1 MNILVTG
8 GTGFLGRHLVPY
20 LERQGH
26 KVTVINSKTCDLTDR
41 NNLARLQT
49 MDFDRIYHLAAWTKA
64 GDFCLH
70 HPGEQWI
77 VNQAINTN
85 ILWFWQKFQ
94 PKALFIAM
102 GTSCAYPYGDEPLVE
117 ENYMKG
123 EPELGLYTYA
133 MTKRMLYM
141 GLIALNK
148 QYGMQY
154 RHLIPST
161 LYGPKF
167 EIEDSHF
174 IFDLIKKI
182 YLGKTRGDPVVLWG
196 TGAQVRELIY
206 VDDAVKLIDRAVLE
220 GGNDTLNLGSGRGYT
235 IREYAEMIC
244 EVFGYNPAH
253 IQYDTTKYTGNPKKV
268 FNTAKVFKLF
278 PDLAL
283 TDIRTGLRKTI
294 EYYRDLVENLRH
306 GDLADAGHCR
316 TP

>member
-8 GTGFLGRHLVPY
+8 GTGFFGRHLVPY
-20 LERQGH
+20 LEKQGH
-26 KVTVINSKTCDLTDR
+26 KVTVINSQNCDLTDR
-41 NNLARLQT
+41 NNLLRLQGAV
-49 MDFDRIYHLAAWTKA
+49 FDRIYHLAAWTKA

-77 VNQAINTN
+77 VNQQINTN

-94 PKALFIAM
+94 SKALFIAM

-123 EPELGLYTYA
+123 EPEIGLYTYA

-161 LYGPKF
+161 LYGPEF
-167 EIEDSHF
+167 ELNDSHF

-182 YLGKTRGDPVVLWG
+182 YLGKTQGDPVVLWG
-196 TGAQVRELIY
+196 TGSQVRELIY
-206 VDDAVKLIDRAVLE
+206 VDDAVRLIDRAVTE
-220 GGNDTLNLGSGRGYT
+220 GTNDTLNLGSGQGHT
-235 IREYAEMIC
+235 IRQYAEMIC
-244 EVFGYNPAH
+244 EILGYDPSQ
-253 IQYDTTKYTGNPKKV
+253 IQYDTTRYTGNPKKV
-268 FNTAKVFKLF
+268 FNTSKVQRLF
-278 PDLAL
+278 PRLSFTSIQEGL
-283 TDIRTGLRKTI
+283 QRTI
-294 EYYRDLVENLRH
+294 AYYTSSFERQKSLLNDPVR
-306 GDLADAGHCR
+306 
-316 TP
+316 